1 MQRRSSLIFLAS
13 PMALVGWPLD
23 AICQVARP
31 IAGRTARIG
40 WVTVRSGNT
49 PGAMEA
55 FRAGLRDRGWV
66 EGLNLVLV
74 QRVGERADAA
84 RVYDELR
91 QTGVEVIV
99 ATGAFGIDTALLARD
114 VPVIF
119 VVGGDPVEAG
129 LVRSMA
135 RPHANRTGMTLLSYE
150 LIGKRL
156 ELVRQV
162 LPQAQR
168 IGYLFYEPHPGA
180 RQELQHASE
189 AAATLG
195 LTLRPLPLNA
205 NSDVDTAL
213 LAIERE
219 GIQATLAATDQ
230 LISRNAPR
238 IAAFAA
244 ARGVPV
250 ASGWSAHVHD
260 GFLLSYG
267 AGVFSFYH
275 YLASYIDRALRGV
288 PVADMPA
295 ETPPKVELALNR
307 RTART
312 LGVTLP
318 LDLLARVDAFIDGPG

>member
-1 MQRRSSLIFLAS
+1 M
-13 PMALVGWPLD
+13 
-23 AICQVARP
+23 
-31 IAGRTARIG
+31 
-40 WVTVRSGNT
+40 
-49 PGAMEA
+49 
-55 FRAGLRDRGWV
+55 
-66 EGLNLVLV
+66 LV

-129 LVRSMA
+129 LVPQHGQAPRQ
-135 RPHANRTGMTLLSYE
+135 PTGMTLLFDE

-180 RQELQHASE
+180 RQELQHASQ

-219 GIQATLAATDQ
+219 GIQATLAACHRPIDLAQRTAHRG
-230 LISRNAPR
+230 LCRR
-238 IAAFAA
+238 
-244 ARGVPV
+244 ARRAG
-250 ASGWSAHVHD
+250 GLGLERDVHD

-267 AGVFSFYH
+267 AGVFSFFHH

-295 ETPPKVELALNR
+295 ETPPKVELGAQPPAWR
-307 RTART
+307 GH
-312 LGVTLP
+312 GVTLP